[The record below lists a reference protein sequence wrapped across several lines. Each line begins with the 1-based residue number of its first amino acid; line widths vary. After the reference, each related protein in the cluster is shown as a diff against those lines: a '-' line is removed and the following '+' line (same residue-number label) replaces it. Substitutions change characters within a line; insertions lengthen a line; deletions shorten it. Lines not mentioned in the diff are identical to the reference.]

1 MSLAFFLDSGMTVP
15 LQELSVVAAE
25 GVGAEVDKVVYI
37 GDPMPGREYLNA
49 QSPGVDSVDVEI
61 VDAGYG
67 TVSGAIS
74 GTDFKLSTTAAGLDA
89 AVAGGAVS
97 IGVSVLSGVENAVPV
112 FVRIGPL
119 AILKGEYAGISLR
132 VSALV
137 VDNV

>member
-25 GVGAEVDKVVYI
+25 GAGAEVDKVVYI

-61 VDAGYG
+61 VG
-67 TVSGAIS
+67 TGSGSGAIS

-119 AILKGEYAGISLR
+119 AIPKGEYAGISLR

-137 VDNV
+137 VGNV